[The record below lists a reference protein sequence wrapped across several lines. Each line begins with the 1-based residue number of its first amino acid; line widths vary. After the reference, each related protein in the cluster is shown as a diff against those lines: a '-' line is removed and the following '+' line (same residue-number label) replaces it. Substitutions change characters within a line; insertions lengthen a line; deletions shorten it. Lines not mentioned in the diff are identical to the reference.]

1 MENKYISEE
10 RLKELFIQ
18 VVIEIRNLGI
28 PISSRIRGPVIN
40 SRARARFGCCKA
52 EKKTD
57 MPTVYT
63 IEISRKTLA
72 APENKIREIIA
83 HELLHT
89 CRGCMNHGRKW
100 KDYTSLLRQALG
112 YDITRTTTAESLGL
126 EEMPV
131 HRSSGTYKYRLVCQ
145 GCGAEILR
153 QKRCKVVEN
162 PGKYRCGKCGGL
174 LKLSAK
180 NTTSCR

>member
-1 MENKYISEE
+1 MDNKYISED
-10 RLKELFIQ
+10 RLAELFGQVVKELTSI
-18 VVIEIRNLGI
+18 GI

-52 EKKTD
+52 EKKTA

-72 APENKIREIIA
+72 APENKIKEIIA

-89 CRGCMNHGRKW
+89 CKGCMNHGKKW
-100 KDYTSLLRQALG
+100 KEYASHLRRAFG
-112 YDITRTTTAESLGL
+112 YDITRTTTSESLGL
-126 EEMPV
+126 EETPAL
-131 HRSSGTYKYRLVCQ
+131 RTGTDYRYRLVCQ

-153 QKRCKVVEN
+153 NKRCKVVEN
-162 PGKYRCGKCGGL
+162 PGNYRCGKCGGS